1 MAAINGYSLHI
12 TRRKTTMPTFLPLF
26 PLGTVLFPG
35 LPMPLH
41 IFEPRY
47 RRMMLDHGD
56 DPIPFGISLIQSDR
70 QPHRPWP
77 SQTIGTAAT
86 ITGRTGHADGRWD
99 LVVEGERRFRITG
112 LEQAQPYNIA
122 SVEWLDEP
130 LGDPDEAESLLRIVA
145 AQFHRYAGGITRLTR
160 RRFDGVR
167 IPEEPV
173 HASYDLASRLPLHT
187 WERQRLLEAE
197 TAVERLTSLSL
208 LMERELALLLRA
220 GAAGLALN
228 HPGGIFTEN

>member
-1 MAAINGYSLHI
+1 MS
-12 TRRKTTMPTFLPLF
+12 TPLPLF

-47 RRMMLDHGD
+47 REMMRDHGVAD
-56 DPIPFGISLIQSDR
+56 TPFGVSLIQSAR
-70 QPHRPWP
+70 QMHRPWP
-77 SQTIGTAAT
+77 SQSIGTAAT
-86 ITGRTGHADGRWD
+86 IIDRTERADGRWD
-99 LVVEGERRFRITG
+99 LVVEGTRRFRIVG
-112 LEQAQPYNIA
+112 LEQSQPYYVA
-122 SVEWLDEP
+122 TVEWLDEP
-130 LGDPDEAESLLRIVA
+130 LGDAKEAESLLRIVA
-145 AQFHRYAGGITRLTR
+145 AQFHRYASGITRLTR
-160 RRFDGVR
+160 RRFDGVH
-167 IPEEPV
+167 IPDDPV
-173 HASYDLASRLPLHT
+173 RASYDLASRLPLHT